1 VNWRASWTVQGI
13 AFARCRRYAT
23 SVNGL
28 RSNAACEEQ
37 FMTNHSLPILATV
50 ALTVDLPDENLT
62 RGQLGTV
69 VEHLQSDDELADLV
83 EFDDENGDTY
93 AVVAVRPEHL
103 LVLHR
108 QCRHARAKLAYA

>member
-1 VNWRASWTVQGI
+1 
-13 AFARCRRYAT
+13 
-23 SVNGL
+23 
-28 RSNAACEEQ
+28 
-37 FMTNHSLPILATV
+37 MTNHSLPILATV

-83 EFDDENGDTY
+83 EFDDENGETY